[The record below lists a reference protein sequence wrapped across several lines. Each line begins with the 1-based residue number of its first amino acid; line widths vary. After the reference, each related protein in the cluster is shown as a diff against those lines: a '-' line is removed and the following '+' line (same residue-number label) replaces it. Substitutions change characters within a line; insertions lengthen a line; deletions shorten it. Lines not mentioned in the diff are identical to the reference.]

1 MVKAIADL
9 VAAVAWPGVVLI
21 LAYMF
26 RDQVAK
32 FINDAKLLKFGA
44 MSAERQVREEVDRSG
59 KEAEAAEGRS
69 DGPTSNEL
77 VRAGVVER
85 LAENSDSAV
94 IRGQARELGEEY
106 ERVRGSL
113 PSGDDRTRAM
123 EVVVSKMRTIGRAV
137 IPVRYDLSA
146 SNSPGERLAAIA
158 SLQVA
163 LDYDFIPWLTDRA
176 ESPSQKSH
184 AGLLNFLSIR
194 RMDASL
200 MKATAIAVRFSK
212 SLARRRHRLSHAR
225 VLSTTHRRGKTSNPL
240 ALSDRFTIVMESPGN
255 AFANASRNF
264 GP

>member
-9 VAAVAWPGVVLI
+9 VAAVAWPGVVLL

-26 RDQVAK
+26 REPVAK

-85 LAENSDSAV
+85 LAENSDAAV

-176 ESPSQKSH
+176 ETERPFISYHAMVAILGGLRDPAAPRHAEELASSVLRLRTLGRESRGFQRDPSRVH
-184 AGLLNFLSIR
+184 LLRAIEGAAG
-194 RMDASL
+194 
-200 MKATAIAVRFSK
+200 TVREI
-212 SLARRRHRLSHAR
+212 
-225 VLSTTHRRGKTSNPL
+225 
-240 ALSDRFTIVMESPGN
+240 SDRLAAG
-255 AFANASRNF
+255 
-264 GP
+264 